1 MWVLFLLVAW
11 GAAFL
16 SCARLC
22 LIASASAQAPGSAT
36 EPGAWAEAGSLTLY
50 EAAFLAG
57 GPHRVTDL
65 ALVSMSR
72 QRRLLL
78 AHTGWATV
86 VDPVGRDDMERSVIT
101 AIGPGGQSRVP
112 AIRAA
117 LTAAD
122 SVLALAERLTA
133 AGLAVSPADRTN
145 VSSAIRQVRGA
156 CALVVCTAIAA
167 LLIVPP
173 ESGAGPAAAWFALPL
188 VLTVGC
194 LAIVRYEIRP
204 YTHWASPA
212 GARVLGQMDV
222 ARARRGKRAGGDGGD
237 VTGSGGSVGSGD
249 FGGSA
254 GSGDSGGS
262 AGERSFLTALAVRG
276 RAALADPQLRAAL
289 AENLRGPHD

>member
-1 MWVLFLLVAW
+1 MAHQPGHRVKKAAMWVIFLLVAW

-16 SCARLC
+16 TCARLC
-22 LIASASAQAPGSAT
+22 LIASAAALAPASAEES
-36 EPGAWAEAGSLTLY
+36 GADAGALPLTLY

-86 VDPVGRDDMERSVIT
+86 VDPVGHDDMERSVIT
-101 AIGPGGQSRVP
+101 AIGPEGQSRVP
-112 AIRAA
+112 AIRTA

-122 SVLALAERLTA
+122 SVRALAERLTA

-145 VSSAIRQVRGA
+145 VSSAIGQVRGA
-156 CALVVCTAIAA
+156 CALVVAMAVAT
-167 LLIVPP
+167 LLITPP
-173 ESGAGPAAAWFALPL
+173 QSGAGPMAAWFALPL
-188 VLTVGC
+188 VLTLGC

-212 GARVLGQMDV
+212 GARVLGRM
-222 ARARRGKRAGGDGGD
+222 GTSKAGNAAGQEEGEEEDGP
-237 VTGSGGSVGSGD
+237 
-249 FGGSA
+249 
-254 GSGDSGGS
+254 

>member
-16 SCARLC
+16 TCARLC
-22 LIASASAQAPGSAT
+22 LIASAAAQAPGPAT
-36 EPGAWAEAGSLTLY
+36 ESGDGSVAWALTLY

-101 AIGPGGQSRVP
+101 AIGPEGQSRVP

-117 LTAAD
+117 LGAAD
-122 SVLALAERLTA
+122 AVMALAERLTA

-156 CALVVCTAIAA
+156 CALVVCTAVAA

-173 ESGAGPAAAWFALPL
+173 QSSAGPVAAWFALPL
-188 VLTVGC
+188 VLTLGA

-212 GARVLGQMDV
+212 GARVLGRMAVSQPRNAADD
-222 ARARRGKRAGGDGGD
+222 AGDAD
-237 VTGSGGSVGSGD
+237 E
-249 FGGSA
+249 
-254 GSGDSGGS
+254 GGS